1 MDFYGV
7 VGDIREGKYH
17 FDTDNK
23 EPLDPFKQIS
33 QIWPQ
38 PPEGQL
44 HIYVTSRPILG
55 SPALVQATSE
65 YFIRRFV
72 FAQDVR

>member
-1 MDFYGV
+1 VDNDGIAE
-7 VGDIREGKYH
+7 DIKEGKYH

-23 EPLDPFKQIS
+23 EPLDPYKKIS

-44 HIYVTSRPILG
+44 HIYVTSRSILG
-55 SPALVQATSE
+55 SPTLIQVPSE

-72 FAQDVR
+72 FAQDI